1 MPRGLYSDFSK
12 RSLPQCTPRGIR
24 RSTIRKSGGRYARAA
39 RPPSW
44 WWGGSER
51 TICSSC
57 LYLNGKEAKSIGSA
71 RSPHWCARHLLRAQA
86 ASRSRKSSR
95 PPQPRRRGRRRRSTR
110 VHQGRHPISTPS
122 SIWIFVERYL
132 VRNFFPCNFQSSKT
146 RSFLSLRRNKK
157 WYFGS
162 ITSTSYKWIE
172 EGQI

>member
-12 RSLPQCTPRGIR
+12 RSLPQCTHTARQKAQYHSEEWWTLCARG
-24 RSTIRKSGGRYARAA
+24 A
-39 RPPSW
+39 PSW

-51 TICSSC
+51 TIRSSC

-71 RSPHWCARHLLRAQA
+71 RSPHWCARHLLRAQQA

-157 WYFGS
+157 WYFG
-162 ITSTSYKWIE
+162 
-172 EGQI
+172 